1 MTRTLTITQATVALA
16 MLLASTI
23 AEGQWRKRRVGTPFH
38 RYNNLGVGVTLGTL
52 DGFSAY
58 FRPSPE
64 DFVQAGVAFRVQSQL
79 FAHGDYC
86 AAYPNLIR
94 RARSVVPYYCLGGVV
109 AQLSDGWGRQPSH
122 NLLPE
127 EHRGDVY
134 IGAHVPIGAQFFV
147 RGTPIMLGG
156 EISPGIFVVPKLH
169 QFLKGQIIARV
180 TF

>member
-1 MTRTLTITQATVALA
+1 MKMSFTKGILATSLLLMTSLGF
-16 MLLASTI
+16 S
-23 AEGQWRKRRVGTPFH
+23 QWRKSRVGGPFH
-38 RYNNLGVGVTLGTL
+38 RYNNLGIGVTLGTL

-58 FRPSPE
+58 FRPSPL
-64 DFVQAGVAFRVQSQL
+64 DFVQAGVAFRIQSQM

-109 AQLSDGWGRQPSH
+109 AQLDDEWGRQPSH
-122 NLLPE
+122 NILPE

-134 IGAHVPIGAQFFV
+134 VGAHVPIGAQFFIS
-147 RGTPIMLGG
+147 GTPIMLGG
-156 EISPGIFVVPKLH
+156 EISPGFFIVPKPH
-169 QFLKGQIIARV
+169 QFLKGQIIARL